1 MRMKKIFLICL
12 TIVVTG
18 LSGISKG
25 SALGNATAQGA
36 SIDRM
41 RFHCENDTTKI
52 NSLLMEGLQ
61 SGLSDANELVCFYA
75 HKLEGTP
82 YVAHTLEGESEKLTI
97 NIDELDCTTFVETL
111 YALVRTTLNGRYSW
125 RDYAGHLED
134 LRYRRGEMGDYSSRL
149 HYISDWIIDN
159 SNRGNIV
166 DVTSDIKCARYKIKN
181 INYMSTHRD
190 NYPSLADDAIFEKIK
205 NFEIGYRNHRFPY
218 VKKES
223 LNSKEVK
230 AVVRRGDFVGLV
242 TRIEGLDISH
252 LGVVELDSEGNIVLL
267 DASSIGKKVML
278 EGVDLKHQLSKSS
291 KTEGVRFFRIKDNR

>member
-1 MRMKKIFLICL
+1 MRLKKIFYICL
-12 TIVVTG
+12 AVVTAG
-18 LSGISKG
+18 LGSISKG
-25 SALGNATAQGA
+25 DALGNISAHAAG
-36 SIDRM
+36 IERM

-52 NSLLMEGLQ
+52 NSLLKEGMQ

-82 YVAHTLEGESEKLTI
+82 YVAHTLEGESEMLTI

-134 LRYRRGEMGDYSSRL
+134 LRYRRGELGDYSSRL

-159 SNRGNIV
+159 SNRGNLV
-166 DVTSDIKCARYKIKN
+166 DITSDIGCVRYKIKN
-181 INYMSTHRD
+181 INFMSTHRD
-190 NYPSLADDAIFEKIK
+190 NYPSLVNDTIFEKIK

-218 VKKES
+218 IKKES
-223 LNSKEVK
+223 LNSKDVK
-230 AVVRRGDFVGLV
+230 SVVRRGDFVGLV
-242 TRIEGLDISH
+242 TRIDGLDISH
-252 LGVVELDSEGNIVLL
+252 LGIVELDANGNIVLL

-278 EGVDLKHQLSKSS
+278 EDVDLKHQLSKSP
-291 KTEGVRFFRIKDNR
+291 KTEGVRFFRLKTN

>member
-1 MRMKKIFLICL
+1 MRLKKIFYIFLA
-12 TIVVTG
+12 VVAAG
-18 LSGISKG
+18 LGSISKG
-25 SALGNATAQGA
+25 DALGNISAHAAG
-36 SIDRM
+36 IERM

-52 NSLLMEGLQ
+52 NSLLKEGMQ

-82 YVAHTLEGESEKLTI
+82 YVAHTLEGESEMLTI

-134 LRYRRGEMGDYSSRL
+134 LRYRRGELGDYSSRL

-159 SNRGNIV
+159 SNRGNLV
-166 DVTSDIKCARYKIKN
+166 DITSDIGCVRYKIKN
-181 INYMSTHRD
+181 INFMSTHRD
-190 NYPSLADDAIFEKIK
+190 NYPSLVNDTIFEKIK

-218 VKKES
+218 IKKES
-223 LNSKEVK
+223 LNSKDVK
-230 AVVRRGDFVGLV
+230 SVVRRGDFVGLV
-242 TRIEGLDISH
+242 TRIDGLDISH
-252 LGVVELDSEGNIVLL
+252 LGIVELDANGNIVLL

-278 EGVDLKHQLSKSS
+278 EDVDLKHQLSKSP
-291 KTEGVRFFRIKDNR
+291 KTEGVRFFRLKTN